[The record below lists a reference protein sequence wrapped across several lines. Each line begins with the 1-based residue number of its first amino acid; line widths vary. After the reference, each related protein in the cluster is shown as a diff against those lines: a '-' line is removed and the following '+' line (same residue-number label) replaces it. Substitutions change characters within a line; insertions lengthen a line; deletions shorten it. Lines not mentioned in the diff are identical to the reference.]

1 MQRIKIKICGLKRA
15 VDLRLCHELGV
26 DLAGLVTEYPLPV
39 PWNLTAE
46 AAKTLLVEVEPP
58 IKSCIVTGGSR
69 EKIFALAE
77 RLRPGYVQLHYRE
90 SLADAA
96 WLAGALAPYGIG
108 VIKTLP
114 FLPEERLSQFGT
126 ADIADCVTMLDGTDI
141 YAILADSRAP
151 ANAAGPGTLLDLDL
165 YRQIKT
171 QAHKPVIL
179 AGGLTAES
187 LPAILASETVDFIDI
202 MTGVESAP
210 GVKEREKLNAVIKQ
224 IR

>member
-1 MQRIKIKICGLKRA
+1 MKRIKIKICGLKRA

-39 PWNLTAE
+39 PWNLTAAE
-46 AAKTLLVEVEPP
+46 AKALLAQVEPP
-58 IKSCIVTGGSR
+58 LKSCLVTGGSR

-96 WLAGALAPYGIG
+96 WLAGALAPFGIG

-114 FLPEERLSQFGT
+114 FFPEERLGQFGT
-126 ADIADCVTMLDGTDI
+126 ADIAACVTMLDETGI

-151 ANAAGPGTLLDLDL
+151 TNAAGPGTLMNLDL
-165 YRQIKT
+165 YRQIKAL
-171 QAHKPVIL
+171 AHKPVIL
-179 AGGLTAES
+179 AGGLTTEN
-187 LPAILASETVDFIDI
+187 LPAILDSATVDFIDI
-202 MTGVESAP
+202 MTGVESSP
-210 GVKEREKLNAVIKQ
+210 GVKDREKLNAVIKQ
-224 IR
+224 VI

>member
-1 MQRIKIKICGLKRA
+1 MQRIQIKICGLKRA
-15 VDLRLCHELGV
+15 VDIRLCHELGV

-46 AAKTLLVEVEPP
+46 AAKALLAEVEPP
-58 IKSCIVTGGSR
+58 LKSCIVTGGSR

-96 WLAGALAPYGIG
+96 WLAGALAPFGIG

-114 FLPEERLSQFGT
+114 FYPEERLSQFGT
-126 ADIADCVTMLDGTDI
+126 AGIADCVTMLDGTGI

-165 YRQIKT
+165 YRQIKA

-179 AGGLTAES
+179 AGGLS
-187 LPAILASETVDFIDI
+187 PDNLPAILELAQPQLIDM
-202 MTGVESAP
+202 MTGVESSP
-210 GVKEREKLNAVIKQ
+210 GVKDREKLAAVIRQ